1 VHAVSWWFFEVNTFK
16 MKLRYASYDDAVT
29 NTTLFI
35 QNFTN
40 LMITCS
46 DVVENLYFYG
56 VKESQR
62 FESGTEWALGLLQ
75 SLLGSV
81 LRITAITN
89 DLINMGKEN
98 ITDVPK
104 TLYYCGEILNMLLV
118 FDPVSDDLS
127 RFSTSDVRALRSS
140 HPSVL
145 ELPEFDQQEAQSL
158 RKSAANRVLNR
169 TPYVGHAHE

>member
-1 VHAVSWWFFEVNTFK
+1 
-16 MKLRYASYDDAVT
+16 
-29 NTTLFI
+29 
-35 QNFTN
+35 
-40 LMITCS
+40 MITCS
-46 DVVENLYFYG
+46 DVIENLYYFG
-56 VKESQR
+56 AREAER
-62 FESGTEWALGLLQ
+62 FESGTDWALGLLQ

-127 RFSTSDVRALRSS
+127 RLQTSDV
-140 HPSVL
+140 HVL
-145 ELPEFDQQEAQSL
+145 
-158 RKSAANRVLNR
+158 KSAHVQL
-169 TPYVGHAHE
+169 P